1 MYFLKKITKKYLTFR
16 KLYGIIKIDMEEI
29 MDCFKDRITEL
40 LRTRGVMQKD
50 LAELIG
56 VTESTLSRYMS
67 GERKPDLKTLSN
79 MATALHTTT
88 DYLLGRETE
97 FDVSNVQRLL
107 ARNATTM
114 TKEQKMDI
122 IKALLSENVQSD
134 IPDNL

>member
-1 MYFLKKITKKYLTFR
+1 
-16 KLYGIIKIDMEEI
+16 MEEI
-29 MDCFKDRITEL
+29 MDYFKDRITEL
-40 LRTRGVMQKD
+40 LRTRGIMQKE

-56 VTESTLSRYMS
+56 VTESTLSRYLS

>member
-1 MYFLKKITKKYLTFR
+1 
-16 KLYGIIKIDMEEI
+16 MEEI

-67 GERKPDLKTLSN
+67 GERKPDLNTLSN
-79 MATALHTTT
+79 LATALHTTT

-107 ARNATTM
+107 ARNASTM

-122 IKALLSENVQSD
+122 IKALLSESVQSD